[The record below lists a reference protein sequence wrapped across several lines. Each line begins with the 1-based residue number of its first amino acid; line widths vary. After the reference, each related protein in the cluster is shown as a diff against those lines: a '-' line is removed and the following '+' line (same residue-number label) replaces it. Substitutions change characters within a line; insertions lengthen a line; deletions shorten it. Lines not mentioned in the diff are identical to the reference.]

1 MKKVNRIF
9 QKICKKNYQVEMRS
23 LKMHDE
29 DDFKS
34 DIYEKLKY
42 GYGEMSEINL
52 TLAEFGLEEDM
63 LDLSEYEAQLGC
75 DMV

>member
-9 QKICKKNYQVEMRS
+9 QKIFKKNYQVEMRS
-23 LKMHDE
+23 LKMHDK